1 MKLND
6 RIDVRRGARPSEVVV
21 TALYKE
27 LGLEPFKDYRKKALK
42 RCKTL
47 GIKRDAGT
55 GKSVYLSVF
64 ALAYLRANP
73 DLHVGFVHPTKELAR
88 NSVRSYLRTF
98 ASQIGVS
105 VRGRVDVYSTRTP
118 IPVDL
123 GAVFRDP
130 DLATIGK

>member
-1 MKLND
+1 MNMND
-6 RIDVRRGARPSEVVV
+6 HIGIRCGIRPSKVVV
-21 TALYKE
+21 KALYKE
-27 LGLEPFKDYRKKALK
+27 LGLEPFEAYREKALK
-42 RCKTL
+42 RCKIL
-47 GIKRDAGT
+47 GIERDAGT

-73 DLHVGFVHPTKELAR
+73 DLRVGFVHVTKEQAR
-88 NSVRSYLRTF
+88 NTVRSYLRTF

-105 VRGRVDVYSTRTP
+105 VRGRVGVHSHRAL

-130 DLATIGK
+130 DLAVIGK